1 MKNEVHIIDTVAL
14 YMVSVLVKK
23 IFGKEIQCSNVRSS
37 LGNVKDMNNLGK
49 CMHTFLKFLFKKG
62 IVSLLKLVTFF
73 STYFCFICLSYMEF
87 VLYNILN
94 TDELYEPYTNKE
106 WMTFYS
112 AWLFHWCLP
121 LFCIAW
127 YISRLCDF

>member
-1 MKNEVHIIDTVAL
+1 
-14 YMVSVLVKK
+14 
-23 IFGKEIQCSNVRSS
+23 
-37 LGNVKDMNNLGK
+37 MNNLGK

-73 STYFCFICLSYMEF
+73 STYFCFICLSYVEF

-106 WMTFYS
+106 
-112 AWLFHWCLP
+112 
-121 LFCIAW
+121 
-127 YISRLCDF
+127 